1 MTLASD
7 FAAYGSSMTRFAV
20 TTDKALGGTAGHL
33 AAAIPGQCTHVALI
47 PESANVHMNIGAAAT
62 TSTPLLPLGGIV
74 FNSDVTPLENIHLY
88 AAAST
93 NVGVILGGPSLK
105 TMLGASLSTGAGK
118 TYTRVAIDEAADQT
132 AGSIIATPGAGHHL
146 EIHEVYLRCGL
157 AGTVL
162 LHDEDDTAITGT
174 MPVGTND
181 LIFRPFNVVPC
192 YVLAANK
199 AFELTNVNAP
209 LDGWI
214 IYVDVTD

>member
-1 MTLASD
+1 MDGEVIMAWYTPQLSIDNIELNVSDIALNTDQVESDLILLETLH
-7 FAAYGSSMTRFAV
+7 
-20 TTDKALGGTAGHL
+20 TA
-33 AAAIPGQCTHVALI
+33 T
-47 PESANVHMNIGAAAT
+47 
-62 TSTPLLPLGGIV
+62 
-74 FNSDVTPLENIHLY
+74 NSDLVVQHGLTTITNSDLILLETLHTATNTDLDAIV
-88 AAAST
+88 AALAGT
-93 NVGVILGGPSLK
+93 
-105 TMLGASLSTGAGK
+105 GK

-162 LHDEDDTAITGT
+162 LHDEDNTAITGT